1 MCLLIVPVIVFV
13 IPDMVTATSKT
24 RKIVKFKDK
33 DQLNNKIRNFEK
45 HRGLVKP
52 LDKSDDTNT
61 STAISTDIFDGMF
74 KILSYYS
81 LAMKSKCFL
90 QCTYYSGFYLF

>member
-24 RKIVKFKDK
+24 RKIIKFKDK

-74 KILSYYS
+74 KILSHDTS
-81 LAMKSKCFL
+81 PVKKLVNL
-90 QCTYYSGFYLF
+90 